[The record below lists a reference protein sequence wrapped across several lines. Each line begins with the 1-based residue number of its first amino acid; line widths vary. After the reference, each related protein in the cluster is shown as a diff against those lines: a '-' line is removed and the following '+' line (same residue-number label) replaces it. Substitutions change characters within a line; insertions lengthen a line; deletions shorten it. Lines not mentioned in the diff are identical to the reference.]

1 MELVKNII
9 VLLLTLVGIVLIS
22 YGFYLAWEPLGF
34 IICGLL
40 FTGFALTIDQP
51 FQRGGGTS

>member
-1 MELVKNII
+1 MELIKNI
-9 VLLLTLVGIVLIS
+9 VVMLLTLIGIVFIS
-22 YGFYLAWEPLGF
+22 YGCYLAWEPLGF